1 MNDSAGAAGYGP
13 ILVAYDGSEFAKA
26 AIAEA
31 GRQLAD
37 GRKTIVLTVWLPL
50 EAIPFIPVGGAPL
63 DRPAV
68 DAIVDSSTQRARDTA
83 EEGVALARAAGLDA
97 EPLVEEG
104 DPVWR
109 RIVAVADQH
118 NASIIVLGS
127 HGRTGLSYVL
137 LGSVATSVA
146 HHANRAV
153 LITRAPRSGS

>member
-1 MNDSAGAAGYGP
+1 MNDPAGTAGDGP

-26 AIAEA
+26 GIAEA

-50 EAIPFIPVGGAPL
+50 EAIPFIPAGGAPL
-63 DRPAV
+63 DRPTV
-68 DAIVDSSTQRARDTA
+68 DAIVDGATQQARDTS
-83 EEGVALARAAGLDA
+83 EEGAALARAAGLDA
-97 EPLVEEG
+97 EPLVEKG

-109 RIVAVADQH
+109 RIVDVADQH
-118 NASIIVLGS
+118 KASIIVLGS

-146 HHANRAV
+146 HHANRTV
-153 LITRAPRSGS
+153 LIARAPRSGS